1 MVSLVQPALSGSES
15 YQTFTVNVTS
25 APTAV
30 SITTINSTAVAVAG
44 GYGSLLKVCLKDA
57 TGAAAILSSGEF
69 VTLTPS
75 LTGDITYVNNVI
87 TASTPGA
94 AYNLSSVDFSSANGC
109 AWVNIGDATA
119 ETISLQ
125 ATIGAANAST
135 SLTFRTVT
143 TSIAPVPYNT
153 TATGYIATSAV
164 LTNLPIGAAS
174 VTYRNTGTY
183 DALVPKYNGFSVVDT
198 TGYVT
203 NNGVTTGLRFD
214 AAVTLGSLG
223 YAYYTVSTT
232 TAATGTAAFTITD
245 VNTAGAAVANQ
256 VTNTSLTTA
265 SGTPTLNVS
274 VISAVAGA
282 TTTITATLKSNYGLA
297 RSGVTLSASVVGRN
311 PTSAAQNVV
320 TDALGNATFTF
331 ADANSTSSLTSD
343 AVTITGGLA
352 SATATIL
359 YGSTNVAS
367 TVTLTSTGDT
377 DVIAGTTKT
386 DIDAGYAGATGVSA
400 TASAVVKNAAGSL
413 LAGVPVTFVV
423 TGLVGAEVHTSLVT
437 VYTNSIGVAAS
448 KVSSYAAGKAT
459 ITATAG
465 TVTATDDL
473 YFAQGT
479 PDEAR
484 TIAISAVGGLVTA
497 TVKDRYGN
505 VIKDVV
511 VNATRTGT
519 GYFGAGV
526 STATGNTDANGV
538 VEFNFVGSGTVKVAF
553 SSTTYGQ
560 SYAAAGYDFDAV
572 NGTAIT
578 AAVAGT
584 SVTAQKGLGAA
595 LAPAG
600 INSASLAVE
609 GANVAADSASAA
621 ADAAAEATDAAN
633 AATDAA
639 NAAAEA
645 ADAATAA
652 AQDAADAVAALSV
665 SVTTMVNAL
674 KKQITSLTSLIIKIQ
689 KKLKA

>member
-1 MVSLVQPALSGSES
+1 
-15 YQTFTVNVTS
+15 VTS

-57 TGAAAILSSGEF
+57 TRAAAILSSGEF

-75 LTGDITYVNNVI
+75 LTGDITYVNTVI

-94 AYNLSSVDFSSANGC
+94 AYNLSSVDFSSASGC

-153 TATGYIATSAV
+153 TATGYVVNTAT

-183 DALVPKYNGFSVVDT
+183 VSATAPVYNGFSVTDT

-214 AAVTLGSLG
+214 PAVTLDSLG
-223 YAYYTVSTT
+223 KASYTVSTT
-232 TAATGTAAFTITD
+232 TAATGTAAFTIDD
-245 VNTAGAAVANQ
+245 VVAAGTLGGHA

-297 RSGVTLSASVVGRN
+297 RSGVTLSGSVVGRN
-311 PTSAAQNVV
+311 PTSAAQSVV

-343 AVTITGGLA
+343 VVTIAGGLA
-352 SATATIL
+352 NATATIL

-386 DIDAGYAGATGVSA
+386 DIDAGYAGATGKSA

-448 KVSSYAAGKAT
+448 KVS
-459 ITATAG
+459 
-465 TVTATDDL
+465 
-473 YFAQGT
+473 
-479 PDEAR
+479 
-484 TIAISAVGGLVTA
+484 
-497 TVKDRYGN
+497 
-505 VIKDVV
+505 
-511 VNATRTGT
+511 
-519 GYFGAGV
+519 
-526 STATGNTDANGV
+526 
-538 VEFNFVGSGTVKVAF
+538 
-553 SSTTYGQ
+553 
-560 SYAAAGYDFDAV
+560 
-572 NGTAIT
+572 
-578 AAVAGT
+578 
-584 SVTAQKGLGAA
+584 
-595 LAPAG
+595 
-600 INSASLAVE
+600 
-609 GANVAADSASAA
+609 
-621 ADAAAEATDAAN
+621 
-633 AATDAA
+633 
-639 NAAAEA
+639 
-645 ADAATAA
+645 
-652 AQDAADAVAALSV
+652 
-665 SVTTMVNAL
+665 
-674 KKQITSLTSLIIKIQ
+674 
-689 KKLKA
+689 